1 MRRLPR
7 FDLFRAGV
15 VGGTP
20 LGPFLERIE
29 ARDHRAAKLAA
40 ETAHGIGAV
49 VVLPAGRSAPP
60 TSPAPTPPRRNR
72 PADRIPRGA
81 HPRSTHPRT
90 RP

>member
-7 FDLFRAGV
+7 FDVFRAGMI
-15 VGGTP
+15 GGEP
-20 LGPFLERIE
+20 LGRYVETIE
-29 ARDHRAAKLAA
+29 APYHRTAKDAVA
-40 ETAHGIGAV
+40 EMYGSAY
-49 VVLPAGRSAPP
+49 VVLPAGRGAPP
-60 TSPAPTPPRRNR
+60 TSPAPTPPRRDR